1 MSVRFRR
8 GDWLFAGALAVLLV
22 AASLML
28 GEPFVGVNRL
38 PHALTADGGV
48 EHTVVVLLRA
58 PRVVLAVFAG
68 ALLGV
73 AGLLL
78 QESLRNPLAVPE
90 MLGVSSGAAAAVAGC
105 VVWGVS
111 VPGAPLVPA
120 LVGSAVGGA
129 LTMLAVRGVRDRAA
143 VLLIGAAVSAG
154 LHAVM
159 LTALSL
165 SDSRDQGVL
174 VRYLL
179 GSLTGTTWETVATM
193 APGLLIGLPL
203 AASMIPALGV
213 LRLGDDTAAALGAS
227 PVRAR
232 AATLAV
238 GCLLTAVVVGPCGP
252 VAWVGFLA
260 PQLARWLR
268 PRGTHRSWLLWSAVL
283 GALLV
288 VAADLLARTVL
299 HPVELPVGGLT
310 AVVAICTGVLLLLRR
325 KMSVVAR

>member
-1 MSVRFRR
+1 MSALFRR
-8 GDWLFAGALAVLLV
+8 GDRLLAGALAVVLV

-48 EHTVVVLLRA
+48 EHAVVVLLRA

-105 VVWGVS
+105 VAWGVS

-120 LVGSAVGGA
+120 LAGSAIGGA
-129 LTMLAVRGVRDRAA
+129 VTMLAVRGVRDRAA

-203 AASMIPALGV
+203 AALMIPALGV

-227 PVRAR
+227 PARAR

-252 VAWVGFLA
+252 VSWVGFLA
-260 PQLARWLR
+260 PQLGRWLR
-268 PRGTHRSWLLWSAVL
+268 PRGTHRSWLLWSAAL

-288 VAADLLARTVL
+288 VAADLLARAVL

-310 AVVAICTGVLLLLRR
+310 AVVAICAGVLLLLRR
-325 KMSVVAR
+325 KASVVAR